1 MNDQHIMSQS
11 YKFIL
16 PMLIIGNCGRSYGT
30 ESGTRQ
36 SKGKETKHPFSCLS
50 RANELTKHQ
59 PPESMTY

>member
-1 MNDQHIMSQS
+1 
-11 YKFIL
+11 
-16 PMLIIGNCGRSYGT
+16 MLIIGNCGRSYGT